1 MVKVKKDN
9 LDSFFTDV
17 MIMVIYKMVYKEIKK
32 ERKKFQL
39 FKPYTSLV
47 TNDRCHA
54 TVDA

>member
-1 MVKVKKDN
+1 MKKDN